1 VALLAVGLTHR
12 EAPVEVR
19 ERLAISSADLDGAIE
34 RLAEVLP
41 EAVILSTC
49 NRTEI
54 FANVPHRG
62 PAVRAATMFLES
74 VSGLPEGELIGH
86 LRSEWQ
92 ENAARHL
99 FRVAAGL
106 DSLIVGEGQ
115 ILGQVRDAYECATRQ
130 RPVGPELARLF
141 ESALVVGKRART
153 ETSVARAA
161 VSVSQAAVD
170 LARQSFGSLEHRVA
184 LVIGAGKMGELAA
197 RSLIDRGVGRVLVM
211 NRTAARAEALVAR
224 LGGEAWP
231 LKDLDAAL
239 ALADVVISSTAAE
252 EYLVTS
258 RRLAPLLVSR
268 PERPLLLVDIA
279 VPRDVEPTVGTL
291 EGVSLFNVDDL
302 RAVCSSNLEARR
314 REAARI
320 EIIIEQELDKYVQW
334 WQAREVAPTIQELVS
349 RAETIRKDELS
360 RALGR
365 LGDLSERDAN
375 TLNALTVAIVNKL
388 LHAPIVRLKERSAGM
403 DGRHY
408 LHAIRE
414 LFDLPATA
422 RGLD

>member
-1 VALLAVGLTHR
+1 
-12 EAPVEVR
+12 
-19 ERLAISSADLDGAIE
+19 
-34 RLAEVLP
+34 
-41 EAVILSTC
+41 
-49 NRTEI
+49 
-54 FANVPHRG
+54 
-62 PAVRAATMFLES
+62 
-74 VSGLPEGELIGH
+74 
-86 LRSEWQ
+86 
-92 ENAARHL
+92 
-99 FRVAAGL
+99 
-106 DSLIVGEGQ
+106 
-115 ILGQVRDAYECATRQ
+115 
-130 RPVGPELARLF
+130 
-141 ESALVVGKRART
+141 
-153 ETSVARAA
+153 
-161 VSVSQAAVD
+161 VD
-170 LARQSFGSLEHRVA
+170 LARQSFGSLERRVA

-211 NRTAARAEALVAR
+211 NRTTARAEALVAR

-231 LKDLDAAL
+231 LADLDAAL

-279 VPRDVEPTVGTL
+279 VPRDVEPTVGAL

-320 EIIIEQELDKYVQW
+320 EVIIEQELDRYVQW
-334 WQAREVAPTIQELVS
+334 WQAREVAPTIQQLVS

-408 LHAIRE
+408 LHAMRE
-414 LFDLPATA
+414 LFDLPTAA
-422 RGLD
+422 RGSD